1 MWWNDFPRP
10 AAERKFSTDVIRRSR
25 NFALFVRQKLTES
38 GSEVLLLWQ
47 VPGDIIGLV
56 SLLANPPAYM
66 AGAKTVSECEFL
78 VWDHGTI
85 RRLAKAYPQ
94 LKFEVRDRPLRSEAQ
109 PEMKIV
115 CASRAWTGD

>member
-1 MWWNDFPRP
+1 
-10 AAERKFSTDVIRRSR
+10 
-25 NFALFVRQKLTES
+25 
-38 GSEVLLLWQ
+38 
-47 VPGDIIGLV
+47 
-56 SLLANPPAYM
+56 M

-115 CASRAWTGD
+115 CASRALDRRLIGIDAKIAHAVAARS